1 MALQLG
7 SFLESYGAARSKRKT
22 VEAHAAEQERV
33 RLAEIAKLQEGRR
46 YEEELYTKKQ
56 NLEEKAKIRAEKR
69 GVLTTIDTE
78 KRKLKTDINLRNIDY
93 GLTNRKDAINLI
105 GTQAKAGK
113 LDENMLATSIK
124 MKLITPAQAN
134 LYRDTN
140 TSVVTKTVNKA
151 DKDGFDKFYTAVTEG
166 KIEAYPGGLEYFK
179 KTYGHLP
186 RFKKPGSIDKI
197 GTSIITTIEKNA
209 IKKNSVVEESL
220 PKNTQKV
227 IFPSK
232 AVLLPNSKNLPFQD
246 KPKDALEQH
255 KNFMG
260 SLTGSLLTLH
270 TSGQIDLNK
279 TENYD
284 IVHGLLQSEL
294 QTRNRLL
301 KTLYGNHGGLSSWDK
316 MGEVNTQLLKVLNP
330 SPSSQTEVTSVSGK
344 KLSGTP
350 FQAAKEREIVAGTPP
365 VASTIKKSAAPPVVL
380 TKDQL
385 LSEPEKAQADTSK
398 IFSSSSPDVN
408 VDGEQKYNAEAGNY
422 QSIYSYGF
430 LTADYKQTD
439 AILEQYE
446 KENELTFSNQEEKRK
461 YYLSNDGEAYAKAY
475 LTGEVAKRFQ
485 KYSSNKN
492 NNKARNTLRQDTV
505 FHNNLL
511 ELQDIDNS
519 FDAGSAL
526 AETYFRTL
534 ATHTYDKNK
543 DPNGSQT
550 QQLNE
555 EYVYHTKEK
564 GELKAN
570 AKLLGDHTKKVTS
583 AETTLKELN
592 NVIQLIG
599 RVPEG
604 VGTVG
609 EVSISIKSFLNVA
622 RTAVVELKNVFG
634 SNSEYRKSGGISDG
648 NGKLLDTFMKNA
660 EKEQKS
666 ITEGLNNPEQQN
678 LESKKRYL
686 IASEQLSNK
695 IRLAYLLSSQLQG
708 DGTAGGRTI
717 SDADFKFALQAVWGN
732 EPGIIRTRLM
742 NVKMSLE
749 SKLRQYQLSK
759 RYDKSGVGPT
769 VSRFMVGA
777 GGFEET
783 RRYKIQ
789 EDERNITAQLLSD
802 GEPEGS
808 KEQVAKGITSFS
820 NHLTNSPNKNDI
832 LNIFNTGN
840 SEQDVSGDNLK
851 IKNLGKVSSDYLEKQ
866 PVLQQMAKSL
876 ANDYPNGATENQIE
890 DTYRLMLD
898 DPKDRT
904 FSNSIETIVGRLN
917 QSFYANNDYSRKMSL
932 FKTDDTGSTIVSD
945 DDRDGTLL
953 FKNRITLVNSNK
965 PQTNA
970 VTPNQAKTLNK
981 FLMFYAVNQLIKNTK

>member
-46 YEEELYTKKQ
+46 YEEQLYTKKQ
-56 NLEEKAKIRAEKR
+56 NLEEQAKIREEER
-69 GVLTTIDTE
+69 GVIRKIDTE
-78 KRKLKTDINLRNIDY
+78 GRSFKNTVKLENIKY

-105 GTQAKAGK
+105 GTQAKAGN
-113 LDENMLATSIK
+113 LDENMLDNAVK
-124 MKLITPAQAN
+124 QKLISSVQAN
-134 LYRDTN
+134 LYRATN
-140 TSVVTKTVNKA
+140 ASVVTKTVVKA
-151 DKDGFDKFYTAVTEG
+151 DKDSFDKFYTAVAEG

-197 GTSIITTIEKNA
+197 GTSIITAIEKNA
-209 IKKNSVVEESL
+209 IKKNSVVDKSL
-220 PKNTQKV
+220 PKNTHKV

-255 KNFMG
+255 RNFMG

-301 KTLYGNHGGLSSWDK
+301 KTLYGNHGGLSSWDEI
-316 MGEVNTQLLKVLNP
+316 GEVNTQLLKVLNP
-330 SPSSQTEVTSVSGK
+330 SPSSQKQVTTSVSGK
-344 KLSGTP
+344 TLSGTP
-350 FQAAKEREIVAGTPP
+350 FQATKEREPVAGPTP

-385 LSEPEKAQADTSK
+385 LSEPEKAQVDTSK
-398 IFSSSSPDVN
+398 IFSPSSPDVN
-408 VDGEQKYNAEAGNY
+408 VDGEQKYNAQAGNY

-461 YYLSNDGEAYAKAY
+461 YYLSNEGEAYAKAY

-570 AKLLGDHTKKVTS
+570 TKLLGDHSKKVTS

-609 EVSISIKSFLNVA
+609 EVSTSIKSFLNVA
-622 RTAVVELKNVFG
+622 RTGVVELKNVFG
-634 SNSEYRKSGGISDG
+634 SDSKYRESGGISDE
-648 NGKLLDTFMKNA
+648 NGKVLDIFMKNA
-660 EKEQKS
+660 QKEQDA
-666 ITEGLNNPEQQN
+666 INVGLNNPEQQS
-678 LESKKRYL
+678 LEAKKRYL

-749 SKLRQYQLSK
+749 SKLRQYRLSK

-876 ANDYPNGATENQIE
+876 ANDYPSGATENQIE
-890 DTYRLMLD
+890 DTYRLML
-898 DPKDRT
+898 KDNN
-904 FSNSIETIVGRLN
+904 FNKSIETIVGRLN
-917 QSFYANNDYSRKMSL
+917 QSFYANNNYSRKMSL

-945 DDRDGTLL
+945 DDRAGTLL
-953 FKNRITLVNSNK
+953 FKNNITLVDSNK

>member
-22 VEAHAAEQERV
+22 IEAHAAEQERV
-33 RLAEIAKLQEGRR
+33 RLSEIAKLQEERN
-46 YEEELYTKKQ
+46 YEEGLFTRKQ
-56 NLEEKAKIRAEKR
+56 NFQERTKIREEER
-69 GVLTTIDTE
+69 GVERTKNTE
-78 KRKLKTDINLRNIDY
+78 KRTFETDIKLKNIQH
-93 GLTNRKDAINLI
+93 GLTNRKDAIGLI
-105 GTQAKAGK
+105 GTQAKAGN
-113 LDENMLATSIK
+113 LDENMLGTAIK
-124 MKLITPAQAN
+124 MGLITSVQAN

-151 DKDGFDKFYTAVTEG
+151 DKDAFDKFYLAVTEG
-166 KIEAYPGGLEYFK
+166 KVEAYPGGLEYFK

-197 GTSIITTIEKNA
+197 GTSIITAIEKNA
-209 IKKNSVVEESL
+209 IKKNSVVDKSL
-220 PKNTQKV
+220 PKNTHKV

-232 AVLLPNSKNLPFQD
+232 AVLLPNSKNLPFQN

-255 KNFMG
+255 RNFMG

-301 KTLYGNHGGLSSWDK
+301 KTLYGNHGGLSSWDEI
-316 MGEVNTQLLKVLNP
+316 GEVNTQLLKVLNP
-330 SPSSQTEVTSVSGK
+330 SLSSQKQVTSVSGK
-344 KLSGTP
+344 TLSGTP
-350 FQAAKEREIVAGTPP
+350 FQAAKERETVAGTTP
-365 VASTIKKSAAPPVVL
+365 VASAIKKSVTPPVVL
-380 TKDQL
+380 TKEQL
-385 LSEPEKAQADTSK
+385 LFEPEKAQGDISE
-398 IFSSSSPDVN
+398 IFSPSSPDVN

-422 QSIYSYGF
+422 QSMYSYGF
-430 LTADYKQTD
+430 LTTDYKQTD

-446 KENELTFSNQEEKRK
+446 KGNNLAFSNQEEKRK
-461 YYLSNDGEAYAKAY
+461 YYLSKDGEAYAKAY

-492 NNKARNTLRQDTV
+492 NNKARNTLKQDTV

-526 AETYFRTL
+526 AENYFRTL

-592 NVIQLIG
+592 NVIQLID
-599 RVPEG
+599 RYPETT
-604 VGTVG
+604 GTVG
-609 EVSISIKSFLNVA
+609 EVSTSIKSFLNVA
-622 RTAVVELKNVFG
+622 RTGVVELKNVFG
-634 SNSEYRKSGGISDG
+634 SDSKYRESGGISDG

-660 EKEQKS
+660 EEEQKS
-666 ITEGLNNPEQQN
+666 INAGLNNPEEQN

-749 SKLRQYQLSK
+749 SKLRQYQLGK

-789 EDERNITAQLLSD
+789 EDERNITANLLSNN
-802 GEPEGS
+802 EPESS
-808 KEQVAKGITSFS
+808 KGQVAKNITSFS
-820 NHLTNSPNKNDI
+820 NHLTNSPNKNNI

-840 SEQDVSGDNLK
+840 SEQDAAGDNLK
-851 IKNLGKVSSDYLEKQ
+851 IKNLGKLSSDYLEKQ

-876 ANDYPNGATENQIE
+876 ANDYPNGATENQIG
-890 DTYRLMLD
+890 DTYRLKL
-898 DPKDRT
+898 KD
-904 FSNSIETIVGRLN
+904 SNSNKSIKTIVDRLN
-917 QSFYANNDYSRKMSL
+917 QSFYANDSYSREKSL
-932 FKTDDTGSTIVSD
+932 FKTDETTGVTIISD

-953 FKNRITLVNSNK
+953 FKNNVTLVNNNNA
-965 PQTNA
+965 QTNS